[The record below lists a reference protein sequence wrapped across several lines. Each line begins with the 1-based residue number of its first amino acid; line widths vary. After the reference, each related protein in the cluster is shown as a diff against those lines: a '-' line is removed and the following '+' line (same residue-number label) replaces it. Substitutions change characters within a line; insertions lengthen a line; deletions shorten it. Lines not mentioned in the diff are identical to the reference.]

1 MTRRRKISTKRI
13 LSGIITVIIL
23 GIAGILGTN
32 EEFINTISNVDKQTN
47 SQNEQQIEFVAQEDL
62 LIDFIDVE
70 QADSILVRN
79 QDKIMLIDAGTNE
92 AGEMVVKYLQNLGIT
107 KIDYLVGT
115 HPHEDH
121 IGGLDNV
128 INNFDIG
135 QIYMPKIETTTK
147 TFEDVLEAIENKNLT
162 VTAPNKGDKIEL
174 GQAVGEFMTEPILDK
189 DNLNVSSLVLRL
201 EFGNTSYLFMGDAEE
216 ENEETII
223 WPKTD
228 VLKVGHHGSSTSSSK
243 SFLEQVQ
250 PKYAI
255 IMAGKDNSYG
265 LPTQETIDKLH
276 NIGSEIYKTDEDGTI
291 QMTSDG
297 NTIQIKTTNNSK

>member
-1 MTRRRKISTKRI
+1 MTRRRKISTKKI

-62 LIDFIDVE
+62 LIDFIDVG
-70 QADSILVRN
+70 QADSTLVRN

>member
-1 MTRRRKISTKRI
+1 MARKRRNTKVQRAI
-13 LSGIITVIIL
+13 ATAIALIIV

-32 EEFINTISNVDKQTN
+32 EDFVNTVSDTGEQTN

-62 LIDFIDVE
+62 LIDFIDVG

-79 QDKIMLIDAGTNE
+79 QDKVMLIDAGTNE
-92 AGEMVVKYLQNLGIT
+92 AGETVVNYLENLGIT
-107 KIDYLVGT
+107 KIDYLIGT

-121 IGGLDNV
+121 IGGLDDV

-147 TFEDVLEAIENKNLT
+147 TFEDVLEAIENKKLT

-174 GQAVGEFMTEPILDK
+174 GQAVGEFMTEPILDE

-216 ENEETII
+216 ENEETIR

-228 VLKVGHHGSSTSSSK
+228 VLKVGHHGSSTSSSE

-265 LPTQETIDKLH
+265 LPTQETINKLS
-276 NIGSEIYKTDEDGTI
+276 NIGSEIYRTDEDRTI

-297 NTIQIKTTNNSK
+297 NTIEIKTSLE